1 MLCPQECFVHEEG
14 ANSGVLFL
22 LVFCY
27 VNQPSMFFCASLHMV
42 LAFSYSLAGNR
53 DLLWTDV
60 ALKCGEL
67 ALSSECDLS
76 RVVFLTSFL
85 CSQMWCQIAFSL
97 TCVDQ
102 IVGSSV
108 SFLTCT
114 LLVTIARIRV
124 SLGRRLWAN
133 SCSPLWGVPPSYLC
147 WICVDSPVTEGS
159 DFLSVACLFANLCRR
174 RLQRILRWLSNIFVY
189 CQNGSSVEVHV
200 TAGVWTRQDL
210 SNGCWKKNW
219 LIFFKWVETTN

>member
-53 DLLWTDV
+53 NLLWTDV

-85 CSQMWCQIAFSL
+85 CSHMWCQIAFSL

-147 WICVDSPVTEGS
+147 SICVDSPVTEGS
-159 DFLSVACLFANLCRR
+159 GEALPWSLRR
-174 RLQRILRWLSNIFVY
+174 VVII
-189 CQNGSSVEVHV
+189 
-200 TAGVWTRQDL
+200 
-210 SNGCWKKNW
+210 W
-219 LIFFKWVETTN
+219 LILFKWVETTNQEFFGSWDFGTDSTDSLTEKKIRHILAI

>member
-1 MLCPQECFVHEEG
+1 MVFSSLPRIWPWPATESDCALDFGGNLNMFGAGRCPRLLTYPCFAYALPPRMFCARGRSELRCPLSVGLLLCG
-14 ANSGVLFL
+14 
-22 LVFCY
+22 
-27 VNQPSMFFCASLHMV
+27 PSLFFCASLHMV

-85 CSQMWCQIAFSL
+85 CSQMWCQIVFSL

-147 WICVDSPVTEGS
+147 SICVDSPVTEGS
-159 DFLSVACLFANLCRR
+159 DFS
-174 RLQRILRWLSNIFVY
+174 QRCMSF
-189 CQNGSSVEVHV
+189 CESM
-200 TAGVWTRQDL
+200 
-210 SNGCWKKNW
+210 
-219 LIFFKWVETTN
+219 